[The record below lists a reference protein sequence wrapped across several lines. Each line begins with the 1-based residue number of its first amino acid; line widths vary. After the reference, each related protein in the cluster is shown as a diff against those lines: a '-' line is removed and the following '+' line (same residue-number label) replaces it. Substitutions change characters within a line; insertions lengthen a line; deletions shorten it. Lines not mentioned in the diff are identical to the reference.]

1 MTYFQFLG
9 EWYNLPWLAAVAA
22 GLLFAVRTGRG
33 RGAELSG
40 EAEDPDGPKPL
51 PEPRTSP
58 AVLLVTAGVAG
69 LTLNGAIHDLR
80 LGSAGARFPLVAA
93 LSLGTGWLVAWGG
106 SRLRHRLA
114 PPITGLAFNRP
125 GLEGGEA
132 VVLGTGTEPDGTPR
146 ARHRD
151 AAGVAH
157 IVRIRFPEDAD
168 PRELRFGRKVR
179 LDTFDPELGAYHVTL
194 I

>member
-1 MTYFQFLG
+1 VTYFQFLG
-9 EWYNLPWLAAVAA
+9 EWYNLPWLAAVVA
-22 GLLFAVRTGRG
+22 GLLAAMRARRARRSDVPVGP
-33 RGAELSG
+33 
-40 EAEDPDGPKPL
+40 EDSPEPKRPL
-51 PEPRTSP
+51 APRTSP
-58 AVLLVTAGVAG
+58 AVLLVTSGVVG

-80 LGSAGARFPLVAA
+80 LGSAGARFPLVAV

-106 SRLRHRLA
+106 SRLRHRVA

-157 IVRIRFPEDAD
+157 IVRIRFPVDAD
-168 PRELRFGRKVR
+168 PHELRFGRKVR
-179 LDTFDPELGAYHVTL
+179 LDTFDPELGVYHVTL

>member
-9 EWYNLPWLAAVAA
+9 EWYNLPWLAAVGG
-22 GLLFAVRTGRG
+22 GLVLGMRARLAGRG
-33 RGAELSG
+33 DLSG
-40 EAEDPDGPKPL
+40 EATEAPRGPKPL
-51 PEPRTSP
+51 APRTSP
-58 AVLLVTAGVAG
+58 AVLLVAAGIVG
-69 LTLNGAIHDLR
+69 LTLNGAIHDLE

-106 SRLRHRLA
+106 SRLRHRFA

-132 VVLGTGTEPDGTPR
+132 VILATGTEPGGTPR

-151 AAGVAH
+151 EAGVAH
-157 IVRIRFPEDAD
+157 IVRIHLPDDAD
-168 PRELRFGRKVR
+168 PGELRFGRRVR
-179 LDTFDPELGAYHVTL
+179 LGRFDPDRGSYPVALM
-194 I
+194 